1 MSTTYNNQSLWEDS
15 LSEIENA
22 VSSAN
27 FNTWFKETFLIK
39 IDNGVVYIGVPNAFI
54 KEWIIKKFYTTVLK
68 TLRDK
73 ENSIRSID
81 FIIAKIDKKRP
92 ESKKD
97 RITKENNTALPLSD
111 FIVNKEDNLNPRYT
125 FETFV
130 IGPFNELAYAASW
143 AIIKNPGVVYNP
155 LFIHG
160 STGHGKTHLIQS
172 VGNQIK
178 ANFPNKRI
186 FYLTSEKFMH
196 EYMSAIQN
204 NKLPFFKEKY
214 RKYDVLIMD
223 DIQFLANKK
232 STQEELFHLFN
243 SLYENNKQIIFS
255 SDIHPNFITG
265 LEDRLKSRFS
275 QGMII
280 DIPPPDHESR
290 LEIIKKKAAFTGL
303 FLEDTIINFL
313 AESVDG
319 NIREIEGV
327 INLIN
332 CQSQL
337 KNKALNITEVR
348 DLIKNTSKPKKSLSV
363 VEVIK
368 LIAEFYG
375 LNSESLCD
383 KTRRK
388 EVVRPRQVAMYLL
401 REDFN
406 ISFPVIG
413 EKMGKR
419 DHTTVIHSCERIKKD
434 LKIDKLL
441 EQQIAELRSMF

>member
-1 MSTTYNNQSLWEDS
+1 MTTTFNSSTLWEDS
-15 LSEIENA
+15 LKEIESS

-39 IDNGVVYIGVPNAFI
+39 VDGGVVYIGVPNAFI
-54 KEWIIKKFYTTVLK
+54 KEWLVKKFYTTVLK
-68 TLRDK
+68 SLREK
-73 ENSIRSID
+73 ESSIRSVD
-81 FIIAKIDKKRP
+81 FIIAKIDKKRT
-92 ESKKD
+92 ESKKEKLS
-97 RITKENNTALPLSD
+97 KEANTAMPLSD

-125 FETFV
+125 FDTFV

-143 AIIKNPGVVYNP
+143 AIIKNPGVIYNP

-160 STGHGKTHLIQS
+160 PTGHGKTHLIQA

-178 ANFPNKRI
+178 ANFPNKRL

-196 EYMSAIQN
+196 EYTSAVQN
-204 NKLPFFKEKY
+204 NKIPFFKEKY

-223 DIQFLANKK
+223 DIQFLSNKK

-243 SLYENNKQIIFS
+243 SLYENNKQIVFS
-255 SDIHPNFITG
+255 SDVHPNFING
-265 LEDRLKSRFS
+265 LEDRLKSRFA

-280 DIPPPDHESR
+280 DIPQPDHESR
-290 LEIIKKKAAFTGL
+290 LQIIKKKATATGL
-303 FLEDTIINFL
+303 FLEDKIIEFL

-319 NIREIEGV
+319 NIREIEGTL
-327 INLIN
+327 NLVG

-337 KNKALNITEVR
+337 KNRPLSIPEIK
-348 DLIKNTSKPKKSLSV
+348 DLIKNSTKPKKALSV
-363 VEVIK
+363 TDVIK

-375 LNSESLCD
+375 LTSDSLCE

-388 EVVRPRQVAMYLL
+388 EVVRPRQIAMYIL

-406 ISFPVIG
+406 ASFPIIG

-419 DHTTVIHSCERIKKD
+419 DHTTVIHSCERVKKD

-441 EQQIAELRSMF
+441 EQQIAEIRSLL